1 MFMRKTVYGID
12 EATARQIADDIGR
25 VLPFLRGGVD
35 EYSTDRLRRFAR
47 DLRNIREIAGEKE

>member
-1 MFMRKTVYGID
+1 MFTRKTVYGID

-47 DLRNIREIAGEKE
+47 DLRNIRELTEDE